1 AGATGSLKVSRVRE
15 ATGVDPTAPGELY
28 VSWPMLAIAASRDDV
43 GVTEKLLADG
53 ARPDEL
59 TPQGDTPLLVAA
71 KYRAAKV
78 IAPLLKAGASPGL
91 AGNDGS
97 SVVGYAAGHGALE
110 VLDALLEKG
119 VSPDIHGS
127 LEAPALVSA

>member
-53 ARPDEL
+53 ARADEP

-78 IAPLLKAGASPGL
+78 IAPLLKAGASPATTDAEGNTAL
-91 AGNDGS
+91 A
-97 SVVGYAAGHGALE
+97 YAAGHGSSD
-110 VLDALLEKG
+110 V
-119 VSPDIHGS
+119 
-127 LEAPALVSA
+127 